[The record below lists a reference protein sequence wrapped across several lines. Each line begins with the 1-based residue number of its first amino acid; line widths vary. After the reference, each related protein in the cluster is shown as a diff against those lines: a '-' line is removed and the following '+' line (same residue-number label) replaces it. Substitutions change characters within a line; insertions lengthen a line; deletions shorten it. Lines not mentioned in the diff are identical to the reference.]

1 MNARNTY
8 IGRFAPS
15 PTGPLHFGSLVAAL
29 ASYLDARSKN
39 GQWRLRIEDLDPPRE
54 SSSAPDQIIEQL
66 QHFGFKWDGNILFQS
81 ARLSTYQAG
90 LERLESKKMCYPCT
104 CSRKSFGQVYPHI
117 CRHRTSSTEPF
128 ATRLM
133 VQDATI
139 CIDDN
144 ILGYQSWHVEEDIGD
159 FIIKRKDGLFAYQL
173 AVVIDDADQK
183 ITDIIR
189 GSDLLDS
196 TPKQN
201 YLRQCLELPEIQ
213 HAHIPVI
220 LGDDGNKLSKQ
231 AHAAAVSRSDSTH
244 VFLLALKALGQ
255 TRIEPNTTTF
265 MMKQAIKNWRIENI
279 PKIKSIA
286 FRSL

>member
-1 MNARNTY
+1 MNVTNTY

-29 ASYLDARSKN
+29 ASYLDAKSKN
-39 GQWRLRIEDLDPPRE
+39 GQWHLRIEDLDPPRE
-54 SSSAPDQIIEQL
+54 SSSAPEQIIEQL
-66 QHFGFKWDGNILFQS
+66 QYFGFKWDGDILFQS
-81 ARLSTYQAG
+81 SRLSVYQAS
-90 LERLESKKMCYPCT
+90 LERLESKKCYPCT
-104 CSRKSFGQVYPHI
+104 CSRKSFGQVYPNT
-117 CRHRTSSTEPF
+117 CRNRTSSTEPF
-128 ATRLM
+128 ATRLR
-133 VQDATI
+133 VQDANI
-139 CIDDN
+139 CIHDN
-144 ILGYQSWHVEEDIGD
+144 ILGHQNWHLKEDIGD

-173 AVVIDDADQK
+173 AVVIDDADQE

-201 YLRQCLELPEIQ
+201 YLRQCLALPEIQ

-231 AHAAAVSRSDSTH
+231 AHATAISRSDSAQ

-255 TRIEPNTTTF
+255 TSIEPNTTIS
-265 MMKQAIKNWRIENI
+265 MMEQAIKNWRLENI
-279 PKIKSIA
+279 PKVKTLA